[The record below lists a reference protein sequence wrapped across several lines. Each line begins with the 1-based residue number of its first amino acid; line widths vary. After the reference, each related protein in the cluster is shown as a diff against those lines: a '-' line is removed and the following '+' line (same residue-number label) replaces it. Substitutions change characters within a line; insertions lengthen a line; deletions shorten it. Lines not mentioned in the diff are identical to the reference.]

1 MTPLGTA
8 LSYSYVAL
16 PNFRVIIACL
26 LLVYAIICYIKLWRG
41 K

>member
-8 LSYSYVAL
+8 LSYSYVIL
-16 PNFRVIIACL
+16 PDFSVIIACL
-26 LLVYAIICYIKLWRG
+26 MFVYAIICYIKLWRG